1 MKRLILC
8 LAFLTLTACGQD
20 SPDAESDVSAQAPV
34 NRISDATPELTEKLL
49 ARIDSEPMMLW
60 LSLEPLPQALL
71 DQLWVRME
79 TVGELNQETYEDAAE
94 NVEDPLAR
102 ALIREL
108 GALDSEEAWTERG
121 IEIAGVA
128 GMHTVGLFPFLHW
141 QLSDE
146 DAFGSMLARIEAEA
160 ETEFT
165 RRAVEDQTII
175 WHDLGEVGLAIH
187 HDSDFMTAALV
198 PDRPEFLR
206 RVANVD
212 QAEQPLQAAQ
222 VDAFNTA
229 RGFHND
235 SAGYIDFQR
244 LADILL
250 NSDDEMLVAA
260 RTDGPLMGLANDPA
274 CESEILAL
282 TRVFPRQ
289 SFGTTAASDSSMTIL
304 TRLETAPDF
313 GLKLAALAD
322 APMSLDIERSGLVS
336 TAMALNLVATR
347 DFGRELVAGWIDNP
361 PQCAVFATV
370 SENASDWQLA
380 LNQPIPPLVTNM
392 HGLRLQLDELLLEE
406 GQLSSVTGN
415 LALFMRN
422 PQMMVG
428 MAQMFSPELAALDL
442 TPGSGPQPV
451 PPGLVPNL
459 GDIPAWLG
467 LSSSGLGLAFGSSD
481 GLVEALEPGETDSRV
496 FAAGIDLAA
505 YSELVKLGLSALPEG
520 PVSEVD
526 TAEADEAMAL
536 IASIYQY
543 VYKAVHLGEP
553 GIDLVMRFDLAD

>member
-8 LAFLTLTACGQD
+8 LAFLTLAACGQD
-20 SPDAESDVSAQAPV
+20 SADPESDVSAQAPV

-71 DQLWVRME
+71 DQLWARME
-79 TVGELNQETYEDAAE
+79 TLGELNQETYEDAAKE
-94 NVEDPLAR
+94 LEDPLAR

-146 DAFGSMLARIEAEA
+146 DAFRSMLARIETEA

-175 WHDLGEVGLAIH
+175 WHDLGEVGLAVH

-198 PDRPEFLR
+198 PDRPELLR

-229 RGFHND
+229 RGFRND

-260 RTDGPLMGLANDPA
+260 RTDGPLMSFANDPA

-361 PQCAVFATV
+361 PQCAVFSTV
-370 SENASDWQLA
+370 AENASDWQLA
-380 LNQPIPPLVTNM
+380 LNQPIPPLATNM
-392 HGLRLQLDELLLEE
+392 HGLRLQVDELQLED
-406 GQLSSVTGN
+406 GQLKSAVGN
-415 LALFMRN
+415 FALFMRN

-467 LSSSGLGLAFGSSD
+467 LSSSALGLAFGSSD
-481 GLVEALEPGETDSRV
+481 GLVEALEPGETDGRI
-496 FAAGIDLAA
+496 FAAGVDLAT

-520 PVSEVD
+520 PASEVD

-536 IASIYQY
+536 MASIYQY

-553 GIDLVMRFDLAD
+553 GIDLVLRFDLAN